1 MKVFFLGSSITYGY
15 AAGGYSFADYVNEH
29 SDYEVVKEAVSGTT
43 LSSCLPDSYYERL
56 LNRGTE
62 GADVLLVQLSTND
75 ASKGVALGGVDSID
89 PKTSCGAINRIIE
102 FGIDNGCRVG
112 FYATPVLGDDSFFA
126 PIEEAMEMISAQ
138 RGVPFLDLNKDENLK
153 NLCSKPGYYAD
164 NIHPSAKGHA
174 ELLGPG
180 FLSFIKDLQ

>member
-15 AAGGYSFADYVNEH
+15 AAGGYSFVDYVNEH

-43 LSSCLPDSYYERL
+43 LATCFPGSYFERL
-56 LNRGTE
+56 MERGAE

-89 PKTSCGAINRIIE
+89 PKTSCGAINRIID

-126 PIEEAMEMISAQ
+126 SIEGAMEMISAQ
-138 RGVPFLDLNKDENLK
+138 RGVPFLDLNKDKKLK
-153 NLCSKPGYYAD
+153 NLCSMPGYYAD

-174 ELLGPG
+174 GLFGPV

>member
-43 LSSCLPDSYYERL
+43 LSNCLPDSYYERL
-56 LNRGTE
+56 LKRGAE
-62 GADVLLVQLSTND
+62 GARVLLVQLSTND

-89 PKTSCGAINRIIE
+89 PKTSCGAINRIID

-126 PIEEAMEMISAQ
+126 PIEGAMEMISAQ
-138 RGVPFLDLNKDENLK
+138 RGVPFLDLNKDEKLK
-153 NLCSKPGYYAD
+153 NLCGKPGYYAD
-164 NIHPSAKGHA
+164 DIHPSKRGHI
-174 ELLGPG
+174 ELFGPK
-180 FLSFIKDLQ
+180 FLAFIKDLQ

>member
-1 MKVFFLGSSITYGY
+1 MKVLFLGSSITYGY
-15 AAGGYSFADYVNEH
+15 AAGGYSFMDYVKER

-56 LNRGTE
+56 LKRGTE

-89 PKTSCGAINRIIE
+89 PKTSCGAINRIID

-126 PIEEAMEMISAQ
+126 PIEGAMEMISAQ
-138 RGVPFLDLNKDENLK
+138 RGVPFLDLNKDEKLK
-153 NLCSKPGYYAD
+153 NLCSKSGYYAD

>member
-15 AAGGYSFADYVNEH
+15 AAGGYSFVDYVNEH

-43 LSSCLPDSYYERL
+43 LSNCLPDSYYERL
-56 LNRGTE
+56 LKRGTE

-89 PKTSCGAINRIIE
+89 PKTSCGAINRIID

-126 PIEEAMEMISAQ
+126 PIEGAMEMISAQ
-138 RGVPFLDLNKDENLK
+138 RGVPFLDLNKDEKLK
-153 NLCSKPGYYAD
+153 NLCGKPGYYAD
-164 NIHPSAKGHA
+164 DIHPSKRGHI
-174 ELLGPG
+174 ELFGPK
-180 FLSFIKDLQ
+180 FLAFIKDLQ